1 MRAMGPCTVG
11 IWRVRGHKAPEDDGL
26 GGIRPR
32 GCRTGE
38 EEVAS
43 GRRWLVVGGGASG
56 RRWLVVGGG

>member
-43 GRRWLVVGGGASG
+43 GRRWLVV
-56 RRWLVVGGG
+56 RRWLTGGGGGGCCC